1 MATIEK
7 QSNYR
12 EDFPGYQGHVPYKY
26 SIIGKTVGATNETIK
41 ELLSTEPPKETF
53 LQPGDKKDFRFS

>member
-1 MATIEK
+1 MSTIEK

-26 SIIGKTVGATNETIK
+26 NIIGKTVVFHINIV
-41 ELLSTEPPKETF
+41 L
-53 LQPGDKKDFRFS
+53 